1 MGDFMIIATL
11 RLINHAAKPQTAD
24 TSYWSHR
31 ATMTRNKAARVHDPK
46 LEERLRRVALEYE
59 RLATNPS
66 GDSRPHFH
74 APLRTNTPS
83 TSIPDQKVAG
93 PK

>member
-1 MGDFMIIATL
+1 MMIAAL
-11 RLINHAAKPQTAD
+11 RPINHAAKPQTAD
-24 TSYWSHR
+24 SSYWSHR

-66 GDSRPHFH
+66 GDSRSHFH
-74 APLRTNTPS
+74 APRGTNTPS
-83 TSIPDQKVAG
+83 SSILDQEIAG